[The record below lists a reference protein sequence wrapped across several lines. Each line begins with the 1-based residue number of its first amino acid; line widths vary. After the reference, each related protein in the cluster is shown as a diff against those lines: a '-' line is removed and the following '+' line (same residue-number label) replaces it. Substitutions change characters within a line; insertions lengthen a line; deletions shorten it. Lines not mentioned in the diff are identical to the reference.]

1 MIEKTKFSLEKI
13 PCVLYGA
20 PSRLLFL
27 YVHGKC
33 GCKEE
38 AQVFAEMITS
48 QSCQVLAMDLPGH
61 GQRKE
66 ETERFVP
73 WEVAPELGRIYDAV
87 KGRYDSIS
95 LYAGSI
101 GAYFSLLGFPEGA
114 FRRVLLAAPVL
125 DMERLIGRMME
136 WASVTPERLKSE
148 GEIPVDF
155 GEPLSWRYYQY
166 AREHPVSHS
175 LGPTAVLYPERDHLT
190 ERETAER
197 FSYRFGASLTVMP
210 EGEHFLHTE
219 EQIAALKK
227 WISDEAFREE

>member
-1 MIEKTKFSLEKI
+1 MDKKELTIRQI

-20 PSRLLFL
+20 PAKQVFV

-38 AQVFAEMITS
+38 AEAFAGNVTS
-48 QSCQVLAMDLPGH
+48 RGYQVLAMDLPGH
-61 GQRKE
+61 GHRKAE
-66 ETERFVP
+66 AERFVP
-73 WEVAPELGRIYDAV
+73 WEVAPELGRIYDAIRESYEAV
-87 KGRYDSIS
+87 S

-125 DMERLIGRMME
+125 DMERLICRMME
-136 WASVTPERLKSE
+136 WASVTPKQLESE

-155 GEPLSWRYYQY
+155 GDPISWRYYQY

-175 LGPTAVLYPERDHLT
+175 LGPTAVLYPQRDHLT

-197 FSYRFGASLTVMP
+197 FSNRFGARLTVMP
-210 EGEHFLHTE
+210 DAGHFLHTQ
-219 EQIAALKK
+219 EQLAALQK

>member
-1 MIEKTKFSLEKI
+1 MDKKELTIRQI

-20 PSRLLFL
+20 PAKRVFV

-38 AQVFAEMITS
+38 AEAFAGNVTS
-48 QSCQVLAMDLPGH
+48 RGYQVLAMDLPGH
-61 GQRKE
+61 GHRKAE
-66 ETERFVP
+66 AERFVP
-73 WEVAPELGRIYDAV
+73 WEVAPELGRIYDTIRENYEAV
-87 KGRYDSIS
+87 S

-125 DMERLIGRMME
+125 DMERLICRMME
-136 WASVTPERLKSE
+136 WASVTPKQLESE

-155 GEPLSWRYYQY
+155 GDPLSWRYYQY

-175 LGPTAVLYPERDHLT
+175 LGPTAVLYPQRDHLT

-197 FSYRFGASLTVMP
+197 FSNRFGARLTVMP
-210 EGEHFLHTE
+210 DAGHFLHTQ
-219 EQIAALKK
+219 EQLAALQK

>member
-1 MIEKTKFSLEKI
+1 MDKKELTIRKS

-20 PSRLLFL
+20 AAKRAFVS
-27 YVHGKC
+27 VHGKC

-38 AQVFAEMITS
+38 AEAFAGNVTS
-48 QSCQVLAMDLPGH
+48 RGYQVLAMDLPGH
-61 GQRKE
+61 GHRKAE
-66 ETERFVP
+66 AERFVP
-73 WEVAPELGRIYDAV
+73 WEVAPELGRIYDAIRESYEAV
-87 KGRYDSIS
+87 S

-125 DMERLIGRMME
+125 DMERLICRMME
-136 WASVTPERLKSE
+136 WASVTPKQLESE

-155 GEPLSWRYYQY
+155 GDPLSWRYYQY

-175 LGPTAVLYPERDHLT
+175 LGPTAVLYPQRDHLT

-197 FSYRFGASLTVMP
+197 FSNRFGARLTVMP
-210 EGEHFLHTE
+210 DAGHFLHTQ
-219 EQIAALKK
+219 EQLAALQK

>member
-1 MIEKTKFSLEKI
+1 MDKKELTIRKI

-20 PSRLLFL
+20 PAKRVFV

-38 AQVFAEMITS
+38 AEAFAGNVTS
-48 QSCQVLAMDLPGH
+48 RGYQVLAMDLPGH
-61 GQRKE
+61 GHRKAE
-66 ETERFVP
+66 AERFVP
-73 WEVAPELGRIYDAV
+73 WEVAPELGRIYDAIRESYKAV
-87 KGRYDSIS
+87 S

-125 DMERLIGRMME
+125 DMERLICRMME
-136 WASVTPERLKSE
+136 WASVTPKQLESE

-155 GEPLSWRYYQY
+155 GDPLSWRYYQY

-175 LGPTAVLYPERDHLT
+175 LGPTAVLYPQRDHLT

-197 FSYRFGASLTVMP
+197 FSNRFGARLTVMP
-210 EGEHFLHTE
+210 DAGHFLHTQ
-219 EQIAALKK
+219 EQLAALQK